1 MEYRQLG
8 ASGLKVSVIG
18 LGGNTFGNAADAAQ
32 TAAIIHRALDL
43 GINFVDTADVYSR
56 GVSEEYVG
64 KAVKGRRHEALIAT
78 KVRGR
83 MGDRPNDEGLSRA
96 HIMAGVDASLRRLD
110 TDYID
115 LYQVHSP
122 DPATPIEETLRAL
135 DDLVHHGKVRYVGCS
150 NFAAWQVCEAL
161 WTADRRNLSPFVS
174 VQPPYN
180 LLNRTVERELVPF
193 CRRFGIG
200 IIPYSPLAGGLLTGK
215 YRPGEAPPPGTRAY
229 NNPNMQRRLNEQ
241 NFQLVAR
248 LSEFAQ
254 ARGHAVGEL
263 ALAWLAAQPQVS
275 TVIAGATRPEQVE
288 ANARAAEWKLA
299 EADLKEI
306 DALLEA

>member
-18 LGGNTFGNAADAAQ
+18 LGGNTFGNAADEVQ
-32 TAAIIHRALDL
+32 TAAIINRALDL
-43 GINFVDTADVYSR
+43 GINFIDTADVYSR

-64 KAVKGRRHEALIAT
+64 KAIKGRRHEALIAT

-96 HIMAGVDASLRRLD
+96 HIMAGIEASLRRLD

-122 DPATPIEETLRAL
+122 DPATPIDETLRAL
-135 DDLVHHGKVRYVGCS
+135 DDLVHHGKVRYIGCS

-161 WTADRRNLSPFVS
+161 WTADRRNLTPFVS

-180 LLNRTVERELVPF
+180 LLNRTIERELVPF

-200 IIPYSPLAGGLLTGK
+200 PIGLV
-215 YRPGEAPPPGTRAY
+215 PH
-229 NNPNMQRRLNEQ
+229 Q
-241 NFQLVAR
+241 
-248 LSEFAQ
+248 
-254 ARGHAVGEL
+254 
-263 ALAWLAAQPQVS
+263 
-275 TVIAGATRPEQVE
+275 
-288 ANARAAEWKLA
+288 
-299 EADLKEI
+299 
-306 DALLEA
+306 